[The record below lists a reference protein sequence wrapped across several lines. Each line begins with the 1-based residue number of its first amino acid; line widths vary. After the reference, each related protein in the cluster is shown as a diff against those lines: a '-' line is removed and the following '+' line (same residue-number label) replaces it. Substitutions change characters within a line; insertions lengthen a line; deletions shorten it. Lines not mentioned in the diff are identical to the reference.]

1 MTLARDAQ
9 VGFLVGSFDVALLW
23 PFVREA
29 GSPSLKHSLK
39 QGKLWSGGSG
49 AVMMLVPY
57 SIVVESL
64 NNAMSHPGSQEQQ
77 TLSSKLSMAPLT
89 SFIIAAG
96 LQPIEKKL
104 VMDSLLQTE
113 RSGKGPVV
121 DLVRYAQK
129 HGMRRL
135 YGGFLPLWA
144 RETIYV
150 SATMVLNPWWTT
162 TGMGEGAAGVNCLKA
177 FALGFS
183 AGMISAPCQTLSVM
197 AKDEVPHREKL
208 TLNRLFYGSMTRSI
222 RTGAAGVLWFLARR
236 VSDNE

>member
-1 MTLARDAQ
+1 
-9 VGFLVGSFDVALLW
+9 
-23 PFVREA
+23 
-29 GSPSLKHSLK
+29 
-39 QGKLWSGGSG
+39 
-49 AVMMLVPY
+49 MMLVPY

-64 NNAMSHPGSQEQQ
+64 NNALSRPDGKEQQQ
-77 TLSSKLSMAPLT
+77 TLGSKLSMAPLT
-89 SFIIAAG
+89 SFIIAVG

-129 HGMRRL
+129 HGARRL
-135 YGGFLPLWA
+135 YGGLLPLWA

-162 TGMGEGAAGVNCLKA
+162 SEGAAGVNCLKA

-197 AKDEVPHREKL
+197 AKDEVPHRDKL
-208 TLNRLFYGSMTRSI
+208 TLKRLFYGSMTRSI

-236 VSDNE
+236 VSDNQ